1 MPTNWSQEWTPTVK
15 AAKPKTDVV
24 AAKQKPKE
32 IKLGVSEQTQIN
44 QATSQYD
51 TGKALRQYQEES
63 ARRKLGQ
70 NLSSIDRANL
80 DNLKAVGN
88 DYAARGM
95 MRSGSYLQRQT
106 DVNTEAQLA
115 KGEALQSQVDLQNLN
130 QLEDASAQQQLDA
143 FKQNIIQQY
152 LAAVAAGKINKTGQ
166 I

>member
-15 AAKPKTDVV
+15 AAKPKTE
-24 AAKQKPKE
+24 AIAPKAKQ
-32 IKLGVSEQTQIN
+32 IKLGVPEQTQIN
-44 QATSQYD
+44 QAQSQYD
-51 TGKALRQYQEES
+51 TSKALRKYQEDS
-63 ARRKLGQ
+63 ARRKLEQ

-80 DNLKAVGN
+80 DNLKSVGN

-95 MRSGSYLQRQT
+95 MRSGGYLQKQT

-115 KGEALQSQVDLQNLN
+115 KGEALQSQVDLQNVN
-130 QLEDASAQQQLDA
+130 QLEDISAQQQLDA